1 MSKKHPFK
9 SLVHNILCAKF
20 RFLLLGKMMLQ
31 KHLEML
37 MFNLAKYLSKP
48 IHDFLNLDKL
58 YKIPTLSIDK
68 IK

>member
-1 MSKKHPFK
+1 
-9 SLVHNILCAKF
+9 
-20 RFLLLGKMMLQ
+20 
-31 KHLEML
+31 

-68 IK
+68 IKWCLTIYVSNKLYQYENIIMLCIRY